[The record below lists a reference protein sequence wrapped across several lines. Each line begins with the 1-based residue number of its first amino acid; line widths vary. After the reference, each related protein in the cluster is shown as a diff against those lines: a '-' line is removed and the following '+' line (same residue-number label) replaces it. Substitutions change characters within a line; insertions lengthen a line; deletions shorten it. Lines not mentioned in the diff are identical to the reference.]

1 MAELHI
7 SPEAVND
14 LREIR
19 QYIAVQLDTPVAA
32 QRLVARILQSMRGL
46 EDLPESGPRLSS
58 VLNMDTDYRF
68 LVCGNYLIFYRLEEQ
83 DVVYR
88 LRPVRQTGLYETA
101 VRKVT
106 AAGTRH

>member
-68 LVCGNYLIFYRLEEQ
+68 LVCGNYLIFYRLEGQ
-83 DVVYR
+83 DVYI
-88 LRPVRQTGLYETA
+88 VRVLYGRRDYMKLLFE
-101 VRKVT
+101 KLPPQELDN
-106 AAGTRH
+106 